1 MSKAPMHRYAVYF
14 APRENSPWWLA
25 GSRWLGRCAAR
36 AEPLPQV
43 PVPGLSTPRLHAL
56 TKAPRRYG
64 WHATLKAPFALAPGV
79 DEARLREGLHELCRA
94 FQPFTLPRLK
104 VALLDD
110 FLALVPGGD
119 AHAIET
125 LAGACVMRLHP
136 LAAPLTPDALARR
149 RAAGLTPEE
158 DTLMLR
164 WGYPFVLQRFRFHLS
179 LTGALRDAE
188 PAEVEA
194 LKAAARHR
202 FDPLPPCRFDTLSLF
217 AEPRPGADFR
227 LVEQMELG
235 T

>member
-1 MSKAPMHRYAVYF
+1 MNIHRYAIYF

-36 AEPLPQV
+36 GEPLPQI
-43 PVPGLSTPRLHAL
+43 PVPGLSAPRLQAL

-64 WHATLKAPFALAPGV
+64 WHGTLKAPFALAPGIGE
-79 DEARLREGLHELCRA
+79 DRLRDGLRELCRA
-94 FQPFTLPRLK
+94 FQPFTMPRLQ
-104 VALLDD
+104 VAQLDD
-110 FLALVPGGD
+110 FLALVPEGGS
-119 AHAIET
+119 HAIDT
-125 LAGACVMRLHP
+125 VAGACVMRLHA
-136 LAAPLTPDALARR
+136 LAAPLTPEALARR

-158 DTLMLR
+158 DALMLR

-179 LTGALRDAE
+179 LTGLLRDAA

-194 LKAAARHR
+194 LKEAARRR

-227 LVEQMELG
+227 LLAQMELG
-235 T
+235 W